1 MKPDPSSLDASSAP
15 VPPRTLL
22 IVDDHPVFRS
32 GLAAIV
38 RRVGELKICGQAG
51 NAAEAM
57 ELFRATRPDVV
68 VTDIW
73 LPDTDGISLSRQMC
87 QERRETCI
95 LVVSQFDDPI
105 FAAKAMLA
113 GARGYLRKDEG
124 LVELAVA
131 LRKVSRNRIYL
142 SKSFQSNLL
151 LDVMA
156 KHSDPGSLLDTLSPR
171 ETQVFRCLGHGLS
184 GQAIADELGMGIKT
198 VETHRASIK
207 KKLNLPTAADVR
219 QLAGNW
225 ISIETAEIK
234 PHDQN
239 ILGFVTP
246 ELAVPV

>member
-1 MKPDPSSLDASSAP
+1 MKPYPSSRDVPSPPA
-15 VPPRTLL
+15 PPRTLL

-51 NAAEAM
+51 NAAQAM
-57 ELFRATRPDVV
+57 ELFRAMRPDVV

-87 QERRETCI
+87 RERPETCI

-131 LRKVSRNRIYL
+131 LRKVSRNRIYV
-142 SKSFQSNLL
+142 SKRFQSNLL

-156 KHSDPGSLLDTLSPR
+156 KHHSDAASLLDTLSPR
-171 ETQVFRCLGHGLS
+171 ETQVFRCLGRGLS

-219 QLAGNW
+219 QLASNW
-225 ISIETAEIK
+225 ISIEAAEIK

-239 ILGFVTP
+239 AVGFLTP
-246 ELAVPV
+246 